1 LLHPTHEMADPLDK
15 YGLGAFASML
25 DDGIIPKRPSEE
37 TPEKPVPAYLVVS
50 GKEKKHTSPD
60 KEHPLWKYGKPKF
73 PHITRKK
80 MEFADELTELACGC
94 SCKDCIGNYRAY
106 WEEKSF
112 SKELTEALKA
122 ERDSMKSVVTEVGA
136 MEKEMRE
143 KLSEAQVRPSCP
155 ACLWPHMHMH
165 EWQPGRHM
173 SCVLHATRP
182 SR

>member
-1 LLHPTHEMADPLDK
+1 MADPLDK

-143 KLSEAQVRPSCP
+143 KLSEAQVRPACP
-155 ACLWPHMHMH
+155 ACL
-165 EWQPGRHM
+165 
-173 SCVLHATRP
+173 
-182 SR
+182 